1 MTSYCMYSLYIA
13 LCILYLVYSIRNTN
27 KIKSI
32 DYNVKTYKTNNK
44 KEIETIIK
52 QNKNPVVFIDVPAIE
67 TLDKSTLFNHLNL
80 FFIPNYFTYNFTAN
94 TNEINTTTPI
104 KKNIYHR
111 HTLLCNKG
119 SIKLII
125 FNTNQ
130 ESSLYIKSNV
140 VQSPVNFWNVNL
152 SEFPLMKQI
161 RYIEIIIHDNQLVY
175 IPYGWWYTM
184 YYLEKSTIIEH
195 MSESYL
201 SHFIQIIRHF

>member
-1 MTSYCMYSLYIA
+1 MYSLYIA

-52 QNKNPVVFIDVPAIE
+52 QNKNPIVFIDVPAIE
-67 TLDKSTLFNHLNL
+67 TLDKPTLFNHLNL